1 MNVNIKVKKRFENE
15 FLNNVFYKDIMKN
28 YPALKDKIKNEM
40 QHMYDLGHAD
50 GYADCV
56 FENM

>member
-40 QHMYDLGHAD
+40 QNMYDLGHAD
-50 GYADCV
+50 GYADC
-56 FENM
+56 

>member
-50 GYADCV
+50 GYADFV